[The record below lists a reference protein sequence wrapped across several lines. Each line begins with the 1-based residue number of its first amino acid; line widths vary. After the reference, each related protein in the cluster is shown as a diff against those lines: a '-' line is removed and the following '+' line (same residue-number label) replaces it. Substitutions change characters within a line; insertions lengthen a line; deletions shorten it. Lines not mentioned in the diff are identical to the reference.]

1 MKDGFTLLLW
11 FFALVIMAP
20 LLFILAMITISK
32 GPMAVL
38 MVALLLACAFKN

>member
-20 LLFILAMITISK
+20 ALFFLAVLVVSK
-32 GPMAVL
+32 GPMFML